1 MTNSLLDAIR
11 LSAQAKQEELANDR
25 ILQFMLALAPTTM
38 NPAISGPRSME
49 EMAEW
54 TTWAA
59 AELNKAYCNC
69 CEIETYQDQDEIQG
83 E

>member
-1 MTNSLLDAIR
+1 MANSLLDAIR
-11 LSAQAKQEELANDR
+11 LSAQAKQEELANER

-38 NPAISGPRSME
+38 NPALSGPRSMG

-54 TTWAA
+54 TACAA

-69 CEIETYQDQDEIQG
+69 CEIETYEDDTQG

>member
-1 MTNSLLDAIR
+1 MPNSLLDAIR
-11 LSAQAKQEELANDR
+11 LSAQAKQEELANER
-25 ILQFMLALAPTTM
+25 ILQFMLALAPITM
-38 NPAISGPRSME
+38 SPALSGARSME

-54 TTWAA
+54 TVCAA

-69 CEIETYQDQDEIQG
+69 CEIETYEDDTQG